1 MKPLVSIIIP
11 TYNRAHLIS
20 ETLDSILAQTYTN
33 WECIVVDDGSIDN
46 TKEAIENYTKKD
58 VRFQYHKRPNN
69 LPKGANACRNYGFKI
84 SKGEY
89 INWFDDDDIMLKDFL
104 EVKISYFEKGMD
116 FNFCSYTHVD
126 ENLKILKNVNLID
139 TDNLYKDYAL
149 WNFHIITHSVL
160 FKRDFLKGK
169 KLFSYDIKRGQ
180 ETELFLR
187 LFFNYKKKAYKI
199 INKPLFLY
207 RQHKGTKTHKNEE
220 YVEEYK
226 ESVAL
231 IYIDNLKKSLLLR
244 DEDLV
249 SYFYKNLIVL
259 WFEALANKSRKNR
272 RLIGKELRN
281 IMLSISTK
289 QYIILTLFL
298 KFCQLTNKPSQ
309 KVKYYLKQIQ
319 LVI

>member
-1 MKPLVSIIIP
+1 MKTPLVSIIIP
-11 TYNRAHLIS
+11 TYNRANLIGD
-20 ETLDSILAQTYTN
+20 TLDSVLAQTYQN
-33 WECIVVDDGSIDN
+33 WECIVVDDGSTDN
-46 TKEAIENYTKKD
+46 TKEVIENYTKKD
-58 VRFQYHKRPNN
+58 ARFQYHKRPNN
-69 LPKGANACRNYGFKI
+69 LPKGANACRNYGFEI

-89 INWFDDDDIMLKDFL
+89 INWFDDDDIMLKNFL
-104 EVKISYFEKGMD
+104 EVKISYFENGMD

-126 ENLKILKNVNLID
+126 ENLKILKNVNLIE
-139 TDNLYKDYAL
+139 TNHLYKDYAL

-187 LFFNYKKKAYKI
+187 LFFNTNKKAYKI

-220 YVEEYK
+220 YIVEYK

-249 SYFYKNLIVL
+249 NYFYKNLIVL
-259 WFEALANKSRKNR
+259 WFEALLNKDYNNKFIIDKGLKNIVMKISIRKY
-272 RLIGKELRN
+272 L
-281 IMLSISTK
+281 
-289 QYIILTLFL
+289 ILTLLL
-298 KFCQLTNKPSQ
+298 KFCEITNMPSQ
-309 KVKYYLKQIQ
+309 RIKYFLKS
-319 LVI
+319 LLF